1 MLACAPERH
10 EEEAR
15 KETEEA
21 EGVAWDEGGLNKG
34 EQDEPSRAATLPR
47 AAARNMVTGGKK
59 EKEKLDRRVLM
70 APHGIVSRKAR
81 LQLPTGKTPPW
92 FL

>member
-34 EQDEPSRAATLPR
+34 EQDEPSRAATLPH

-59 EKEKLDRRVLM
+59 EKEKLDRRVLT
-70 APHGIVSRKAR
+70 APTVLYQEGATSAS
-81 LQLPTGKTPPW
+81 
-92 FL
+92 

>member
-21 EGVAWDEGGLNKG
+21 GVAWDEGGLNKG
-34 EQDEPSRAATLPR
+34 EDEPSRAATLPH

-59 EKEKLDRRVLM
+59 EKEKLDRRVLT
-70 APHGIVSRKAR
+70 ALHGIVSRR
-81 LQLPTGKTPPW
+81 LQLPHQENPTLVSLTG
-92 FL
+92 